1 VEAGDAYGI
10 GQEGY
15 HSVAVLSEPFL
26 SSCLVFPYAF
36 SARRLW
42 SFEYPQ
48 TSHALLCRA
57 LARETLWG
65 MAGPRACDK
74 IKSPSHIS
82 MTLIGYRPEAL
93 PW

>member
-1 VEAGDAYGI
+1 MLM
-10 GQEGY
+10 
-15 HSVAVLSEPFL
+15 VLDKRVTILSRSFQSLSYRAAWFFHMPFL
-26 SSCLVFPYAF
+26 HGDFG
-36 SARRLW
+36 RL
-42 SFEYPQ
+42 SPQ